1 MSKDIALTADDGFP
15 SDFTHKRVSESKR
28 SPGKILGYKH
38 LLLGWLGP
46 KSAYMVKMVADHGK
60 DVINWGYQ
68 VNFKLMDILTP
79 QGALA
84 GEILTLGADIALF
97 AALKDYADN
106 QSVINGTDP
115 KTEYAK
121 LLAIMAMPFGM
132 VILIGMA
139 VYSISAKDWGTVYDD
154 LRKEPL
160 LKPFIYIVETI
171 MPYEDSW
178 KVVKDWQQYPL
189 EEEP

>member
-1 MSKDIALTADDGFP
+1 MSKDIILTKDDGFP

-28 SPGKILGYKH
+28 SHGKVLGYKH

-46 KSAYMVKMVADHGK
+46 KSTYMVKMVADHGK

-84 GEILTLGADIALF
+84 GEIITLGADIALF

-106 QSVINGTDP
+106 QAAEKGTDP

-132 VILIGMA
+132 VILVGMA

-154 LRKEPL
+154 LKDEPL
-160 LKPFIYIVETI
+160 LKPWIDVIDWI
-171 MPYEDSW
+171 LPSKGAW
-178 KVVKDWQQYPL
+178 KVVSNGWIKGGP
-189 EEEP
+189 